1 MSEIYDILSDALD
14 ERAPTFGMQITHL
27 KSDTKFFATIED
39 NLDPFTLPTNLA
51 DDPREKIRLHIDQ
64 GQPEVLN
71 DTDLI
76 RFTRKGLVCMF
87 SVVGG
92 FYSPASL
99 QNKFLCIQKAKVD
112 QQ

>member
-1 MSEIYDILSDALD
+1 VSEIYDILSDALD
-14 ERAPTFGMQITHL
+14 ERAPTFGTQITHL
-27 KSDTKFFATIED
+27 ESGEKFFATIED
-39 NLDPFTLPTNLA
+39 NLDPFTLPSEIA

-71 DTDLI
+71 RTDLI
-76 RFTRKGLVCMF
+76 QFQRKGLVCEF
-87 SVVGG
+87 NVVSG

-112 QQ
+112 Q